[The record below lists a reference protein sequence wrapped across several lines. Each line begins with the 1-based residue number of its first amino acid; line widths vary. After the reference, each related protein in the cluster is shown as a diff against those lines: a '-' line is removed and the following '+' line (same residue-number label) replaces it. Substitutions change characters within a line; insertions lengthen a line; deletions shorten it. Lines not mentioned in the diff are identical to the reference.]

1 MYVFVCV
8 TFEFVCVSFV
18 CAYVSLKL
26 TENPMMQQLPR
37 PQSPRC
43 RDLITAQSGY
53 LPKAMQLIKDRGE
66 NPTQA
71 AI

>member
-1 MYVFVCV
+1 
-8 TFEFVCVSFV
+8 
-18 CAYVSLKL
+18 
-26 TENPMMQQLPR
+26 MMQQLPR

-43 RDLITAQSGY
+43 RALITAQSGY

-71 AI
+71 AMWRESVLSITTL